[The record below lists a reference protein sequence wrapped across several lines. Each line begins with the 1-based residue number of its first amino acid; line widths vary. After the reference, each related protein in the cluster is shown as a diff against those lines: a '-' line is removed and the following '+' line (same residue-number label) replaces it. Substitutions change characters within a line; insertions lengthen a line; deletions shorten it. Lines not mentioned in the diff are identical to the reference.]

1 MPRHFLNTRPRD
13 DAAPLTA
20 LLERRGHA
28 VTAAPLLSIA
38 YLTPDDLDLDG
49 VVGLLATSANGLRAF
64 AQASERR
71 DLAVYTVGDAT
82 ARAAAEAGFSD
93 VHSASGDVDTL
104 AALVIERL
112 DPQTGAL
119 FHAAGTRLA
128 GDLGGQLEQAGFTVN
143 RCVLY
148 RADKAK
154 ELPQAARD
162 GLQSG
167 AINSV
172 VFFSPRTAR
181 QFATLVNNAGLE
193 MDLDKVDVFCL
204 SAAVA
209 AKAGVLDW
217 RKIHI
222 AEAPTQKALLKL
234 IDDNPARTTSLSK
247 RSLT

>member
-20 LLERRGHA
+20 LLEERGHA

-38 YLTPDDLDLDG
+38 YLRPDDLDLEG
-49 VVGLLATSANGLRAF
+49 VAGLLATSANGLRAF
-64 AQASERR
+64 AKASDRR
-71 DLAVYTVGDAT
+71 DLAVYAVGDAT

-112 DPQTGAL
+112 DPETGAL

-128 GDLGGQLEQAGFTVN
+128 GDLGGQLSAAGFTVN

-148 RADKAK
+148 RADEAK
-154 ELPQAARD
+154 KLPQAVGD
-162 GLQSG
+162 GLRSG
-167 AINSV
+167 EIDSV

-181 QFATLVNNAGLE
+181 QFATLVRDAGLE
-193 MDLDKVDVFCL
+193 TNLDNADVFCL
-204 SAAVA
+204 SAAVTEQA
-209 AKAGVLDW
+209 DVLNW
-217 RKIHI
+217 RKTHI
-222 AEAPTQKALLKL
+222 ADAPTQKALLNL
-234 IDDNPARTTSLSK
+234 IDANPGRTTGL
-247 RSLT
+247 